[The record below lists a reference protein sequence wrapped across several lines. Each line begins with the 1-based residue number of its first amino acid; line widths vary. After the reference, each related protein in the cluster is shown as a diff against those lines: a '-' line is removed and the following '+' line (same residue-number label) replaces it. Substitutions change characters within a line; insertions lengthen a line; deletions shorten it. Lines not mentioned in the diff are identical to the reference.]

1 MNNYLIPK
9 ELSEKVLM
17 IGVYWKGHAP
27 GGVSSVVNTYAEN
40 FETMNYI
47 VTAASRDESKVKKL
61 LAGVTGLCSFCWQMM
76 MNRRVKIVHVQGS
89 HGASF
94 DRKKMFVKIAKWFGK
109 KVVWHMHASQFVPF
123 YEGRKDKEDIVRC
136 LNMADT
142 LIVLSKYYQEFYTS
156 IGVKKEKIVIL
167 DNLVPKPVINDGSTT
182 LTTSADDDNPSTGSG
197 QAQKR
202 LHLLF
207 LGEISHRKG
216 AFDIVQAVKEHP
228 ELKYNV
234 EIRIGGNGETEKLV
248 EAIREAGLEEC
259 VKFEGWVGAE
269 KKIDLLNWADV
280 YILPSFNEGL
290 PISILEAL
298 SYSCPIIS
306 TPVGGIPEVVLVND
320 NDNFG
325 KVNGI
330 LVEPGNTEEIAKAM
344 AYYVEQP
351 EKVKEHGAVSGEIIK
366 RYYPEAVFAKL
377 REIYVSL
384 LR

>member
-1 MNNYLIPK
+1 MSNYLIPK

-61 LAGVTGLCSFCWQMM
+61 LTAVTGLCSFCWQMM
-76 MNRRVKIVHVQGS
+76 VNRGVRIVHVQGS

-94 DRKKMFVKIAKWFGK
+94 DRKKLFVKIAKKFGK

-167 DNLVPKPVINDGSTT
+167 DNLVPKPSLNDNDN
-182 LTTSADDDNPSTGSG
+182 DDDNDN
-197 QAQKR
+197 R

-216 AFDIVQAVKEHP
+216 AFDMVQAVKEHP
-228 ELKYNV
+228 ELKDKV
-234 EIRIGGNGETEKLV
+234 KIRIGGNGETEKLTK
-248 EAIREAGLEEC
+248 AIREAGLEEC
-259 VKFEGWVGAE
+259 VKFEGWVGGE
-269 KKIDLLNWADV
+269 KKIQLLNWADV

-306 TPVGGIPEVVLVND
+306 TPVGGIPEVVLCND
-320 NDNFG
+320 NDNSS
-325 KVNGI
+325 VNGI

-344 AYYVEQP
+344 AYYVEHP

-377 REIYVSL
+377 REIYASL